1 MTYGDYDMKQKIKK
15 EKQKAHILKNTAFM
29 LGCAF
34 RCAPFSL
41 FIIYFSYI
49 AENVY
54 YSVVINVMFLE
65 TALSIIEGNGT
76 FRDFA
81 VRMCLIVLGK
91 LLIDLL
97 AYIDVYTVRIRFEI
111 KCESYIN
118 NLIFKKAQQ
127 VELGCYEDPAF
138 FDKYNR
144 ATWVVEKG
152 GFKRII
158 EGSAWTIGSL
168 ISFVFLVI
176 YLISIDPFLLVFIL
190 CPVIVIALRIKK
202 NEVELQKEK
211 DMTPYERQKDYIR
224 RTILLK
230 DFAKEIK
237 TTDIFTV
244 IRKRFHAAID
254 KNIAVIRRYGWK
266 IALFEIVSDFFG
278 EIIPVAGGFGYGCY
292 RLMVLQNLPVS
303 EFSVLISAI
312 TTARNKLNHLAHY
325 FAMQQKHCLWV
336 QNMREFL
343 EYEPQIRS
351 GTKIPGDFESL
362 CFKNVSFRYVGKDE
376 DTLKNISFTVHKGET
391 VAVVGHNGAGKTTLS
406 KLMMRLYDVTE
417 GEILYNGI
425 NIKDYDLLLLREKF
439 ASVFQDYRIF
449 AMTVAENVLME
460 EVDEQN
466 AHLAKEALQM
476 GGVYEKIDTLPQKE
490 NTLLTREFDNEGAL
504 LSGGQAQK
512 VSIARLFAREFDI
525 AILDEPSSA
534 LDPVAESKM
543 YDSLLEGTKGKTV
556 FYISHRLSS
565 ATRSDKILV
574 FDNGE
579 LIESGTHEELMAKNS
594 VYSEM
599 FTLQAS
605 GYTEEVV
612 YE

>member
-1 MTYGDYDMKQKIKK
+1 MKTKKKKKK

-29 LGCAF
+29 LGSAF
-34 RCAPFSL
+34 KCAPLSL
-41 FIIYFSYI
+41 LIIYISYI

-54 YSVVINVMFLE
+54 YAVVINVMFLE

-76 FRDFA
+76 FREFA
-81 VRMCLIVLGK
+81 IRMILIVVGK

-97 AYIDVYTVRIRFEI
+97 AYIDVYTVRIKFEI
-111 KCESYIN
+111 KCESYLN
-118 NLIFKKAQQ
+118 NLIFKKAQE
-127 VELGCYEDPAF
+127 VELGCYENPDF

-144 ATWVVEKG
+144 ATWVVDRG

-168 ISFVFLVI
+168 LSFVLLVS

-190 CPVIVIALRIKK
+190 CPVIVIILRVKK
-202 NEVELQKEK
+202 NEVELEK
-211 DMTPYERQKDYIR
+211 DKAMTPYERQKDYIR

-244 IRKRFHAAID
+244 VKRRFREAID
-254 KNIAVIRRYGWK
+254 KNIDVINEYGWRV
-266 IALFEIVSDFFG
+266 ALLEVVSDFFG

-292 RLMVLQNLPVS
+292 RLIVLQNLPIA

-312 TTARNKLNHLAHY
+312 TTARNKLNQLAHY

-343 EYEPQIRS
+343 EYEPQIKGGERM
-351 GTKIPGDFESL
+351 PGDFESL
-362 CFKNVSFRYVGKDE
+362 EFRNVSFRYTQDAE
-376 DTLKNISFTVHKGET
+376 DTLQNISFTVNKGET

-406 KLMMRLYDVTE
+406 KLIMRLYDVTE

-425 NIKDYDLLLLREKF
+425 NIKEYDLLKYREKF

-449 AMTVAENVLME
+449 AMTVAENVLVE
-460 EVDEQN
+460 EVTAEN
-466 AHLAKEALQM
+466 APLARKALKM
-476 GGVYEKIDTLPQKE
+476 GGVYDKISSLPQKE
-490 NTLLTREFDNEGAL
+490 NTILTREFDDEGAL
-504 LSGGQAQK
+504 LSGGQSQK
-512 VSIARLFAREFDI
+512 VSIARLFASKFDI
-525 AILDEPSSA
+525 AVLDEPSSA

-543 YDSLLEGTKGKTV
+543 YDSLMEGTKGKTV
-556 FYISHRLSS
+556 LYISHRLSS

-574 FDNGE
+574 FAGGR
-579 LIESGTHEELMAKNS
+579 LIESGTHEELMAQGGE
-594 VYSEM
+594 YCEM
-599 FTLQAS
+599 FTLQAA
-605 GYTEEVV
+605 GYREEAV